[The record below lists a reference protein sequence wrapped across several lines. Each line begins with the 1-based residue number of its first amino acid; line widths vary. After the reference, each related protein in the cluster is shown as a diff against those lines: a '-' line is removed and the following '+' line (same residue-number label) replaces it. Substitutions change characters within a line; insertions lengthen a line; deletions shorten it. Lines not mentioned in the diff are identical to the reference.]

1 MEEFTMNKTYECI
14 KDIVLLTIA
23 TFIIAAAVF
32 FFMIPSHAAIS
43 SVSGL
48 AIVLTNFCGLSVSA
62 LTMIMNVTLL
72 IVGIAVFGK
81 EFGFKTIYTSITLP
95 LFLGIFEWIFPEN
108 RSLTG
113 DAFLDVVCY
122 CFVVS
127 IGLAILFND
136 NASSGGLDIV
146 AKLINKYFRIDLGK
160 AMSIAGI
167 VIALSSALVYDKKT
181 VVLSVLGTYLNGI
194 ILDHFIFGQNIKKRV
209 CIVSME
215 HQEEI
220 RQFIVSHLHSGA
232 TLYDAIGAYKGDHH
246 TEIITIVTKNEFRVL
261 MDYIA
266 TVDPKAFVTVYT
278 VSEIHYQPKPAV

>member
-1 MEEFTMNKTYECI
+1 MDKKLKTLDLM

-23 TFIIAAAVF
+23 TFIIAIAVF
-32 FFMIPSHAAIS
+32 FFMMPSHAAIS

-48 AIVLTNFCGLSVSA
+48 AIVLTNFCGLSVA
-62 LTMIMNVTLL
+62 TLTMIMNVTLL
-72 IVGIAVFGK
+72 IVGIAIFGK
-81 EFGFKTIYTSITLP
+81 EFGFKTIYTSIALP
-95 LFLGIFEWIFPEN
+95 LFLAAFERIFPEN
-108 RSLTG
+108 QSLTG

-146 AKLINKYFRIDLGK
+146 AKLINKYLRIDIGK

-194 ILDHFIFGQNIKKRV
+194 ILDHIIFGQNIKKRV
-209 CIVSME
+209 CIVSLIHE
-215 HQEEI
+215 KQI
-220 RQFIVSHLHSGA
+220 REFILKNMHSGA
-232 TLYDAIGAYKGDHH
+232 TLYDAIGAYQGEHH
-246 TEIITIVTKNEFRVL
+246 TEIITIVTKNEFRTL
-261 MDYIA
+261 MDYISS
-266 TVDPKAFVTVYT
+266 VDPKAFVTVYT
-278 VSEIHYQPKPAV
+278 VSEIHYQPKPNIL